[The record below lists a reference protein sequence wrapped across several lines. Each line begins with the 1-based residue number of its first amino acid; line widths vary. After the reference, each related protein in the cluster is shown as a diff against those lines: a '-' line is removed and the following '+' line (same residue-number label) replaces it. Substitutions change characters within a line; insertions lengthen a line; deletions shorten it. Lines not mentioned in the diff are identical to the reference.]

1 MICCPYCGNE
11 EFYVKQKTNGPANYY
26 YRFDVEQDNNGGVN
40 DSILFE
46 LVSSFA
52 YCANCRMKLFKLKEQ
67 KEAYAPW
74 LLCRLKEF
82 GENDII

>member
-1 MICCPYCGNE
+1 MVVDCYILEEIRKPEDMICCPYCGNE

-26 YRFDVEQDNNGGVN
+26 YRFDVEQDNNGGAN

-52 YCANCRMKLFKLKEQ
+52 YCANCRMKLFKLKE
-67 KEAYAPW
+67 
-74 LLCRLKEF
+74 
-82 GENDII
+82 